1 MSRFGAGVLAS
12 IAMSSTFGPSVQ
24 ASSATDASWS
34 ARIVCEY
41 RAVAAQHPDPKL
53 RNRDYLAARLCD
65 TVLLPRGYEAARDVI
80 DVDPEAYAGY
90 FYVNARTHQIDDLLD
105 RAAAHGITQVVVL
118 GAGFDSRAYRFART
132 YPRIKFFEV
141 DLPATIRAK
150 QDVVTRA
157 LGALP
162 PYVRYT
168 PIDFN
173 SQTLV
178 SALEHVGYDATK
190 KTLFILEGVTMYITG
205 SANEAVFQFFRVHAA
220 SGSVVVF
227 DYIWRRVVEGDYQG
241 LYGASSAAK
250 GLVRIGEPYIS
261 GWSQDEMVDFTRRH
275 GLRVVESIDAAELT
289 RRHLLRSDGTPD
301 GRIPEW
307 YGMIE
312 ATVP

>member
-1 MSRFGAGVLAS
+1 MSRFGAGVLAT
-12 IAMSSTFGPSVQ
+12 IAMSSTLVPWVQ
-24 ASSATDASWS
+24 AGSATDISWS

-53 RNRDYLAARLCD
+53 RNRDYLAASLCD

-90 FYVNARTHQIDDLLD
+90 FYVNARTHQIDDSLD
-105 RAAAHGITQVVVL
+105 RAADRGVMQVVVL
-118 GAGFDSRAYRFART
+118 GAGFDSRAYRFAKT
-132 YPRIKFFEV
+132 YPRITFFEV

-157 LGALP
+157 LGAP
-162 PYVRYT
+162 PPQVRYA

-178 SALEHVGYDATK
+178 SALESVGYDPKK
-190 KTLFILEGVTMYITG
+190 KTFFILEGVTMYITG
-205 SANEAVFQFFRVHAA
+205 PANEAVFQFIRVHAA
-220 SGSVVVF
+220 PGSVVVF
-227 DYIWRRVVEGDYQG
+227 DYIWRRVVDGDYQG
-241 LYGASSAAK
+241 LYGASSTAK
-250 GLVRIGEPYIS
+250 GLARIGEPFIS
-261 GWSQDEMVDFTRRH
+261 GWSPGEMADFTRRH
-275 GLRVVESIDAAELT
+275 GLKVVESLDAADLT

-312 ATVP
+312 AAVP